1 MPVLAVPVDVA
12 PIDLAGGWLL
22 PGFVDSQVNGGGG
35 ALLNNAITVAALETI
50 ARAHARFGTTTLMP
64 TLITDTPAAISAALD
79 VVDMAIAQGMPG
91 IAGLHIEGPFINA
104 VRKGIHDPA
113 LIRRLDDDLLAHC
126 AAPGAAR

>member
-1 MPVLAVPVDVA
+1 M
-12 PIDLAGGWLL
+12 
-22 PGFVDSQVNGGGG
+22 
-35 ALLNNAITVAALETI
+35 
-50 ARAHARFGTTTLMP
+50 RAGTTTLMP

-113 LIRRLDDDLLAHC
+113 LIRRLDDDLLAHLCRPRRGKVMLTIAPEQVDPAAWRAC
-126 AAPGAAR
+126 ARQA